1 MERGQQQAG
10 LLLTFFIA
18 LPIGENMLT
27 QLAF

>member
-1 MERGQQQAG
+1 MKRGQQQAG

-18 LPIGENMLT
+18 LLIGENMLT